1 MVTSVCL
8 GGTVMITLLTV
19 LLFVL
24 RGVLV
29 VVVVV
34 PGKVSVEGTLPAPTV
49 VSASSSSPMMR
60 AAVLGSIFGRGISDA
75 GVVATCPL
83 VPKR

>member
-19 LLFVL
+19 LLLV
-24 RGVLV
+24 RGVL
-29 VVVVV
+29 VVV

-49 VSASSSSPMMR
+49 VSASSSSPMIL
-60 AAVLGSIFGRGISDA
+60 AAVLGSILGCGISDA
-75 GVVATCPL
+75 GVFAICPPP